1 MKRQQEATQER
12 KIQTSNEDQKKLTRL
27 VTACY
32 EGLNTYGKS
41 PEQLEASIM
50 LMQMTLGRF
59 QYDTVREAFSIYLQ
73 TGSTMPTPADII
85 KIIEPPIPEKKWCK
99 ITFLEIRRKKR
110 ENVFVSLDEERYLND
125 FIRAEV
131 NSTPDERAAISEAV
145 KQAQIEDKQYWI
157 E

>member
-1 MKRQQEATQER
+1 MKPQQEVTLER
-12 KIQTSNEDQKKLTRL
+12 RIQTSDEDQKKLTRL

-32 EGLNTYGKS
+32 EGLNLYGKS

-59 QYDTVREAFSIYLQ
+59 QYEVVREAFSIYLQ
-73 TGSTMPTPADII
+73 SGSNMPTPADII

-99 ITFLEIRRKKR
+99 VTFLEIKQKRR
-110 ENVFVSLDEERYLND
+110 ENAFTTRAEDQYIID
-125 FIRAEV
+125 FIDAQVNASEEV
-131 NSTPDERAAISEAV
+131 KGLIDLEH
-145 KQAQIEDKQYWI
+145 KQYWN